1 MSNSNNEQSIAGKAF
16 DETVE
21 VIKLKRHP
29 IDAAQNVKRHAE
41 KLERKEKKSWIN
53 FVIFLR

>member
-41 KLERKEKKSWIN
+41 KLERKEKKS
-53 FVIFLR
+53 

>member
-21 VIKLKRHP
+21 VIKLKRNP